1 VPTPTQVNTEDIT
14 DLKTS
19 IQRLVDAVHL
29 QEVTMERGFSRLD
42 ARIGQAESRLD
53 ARIGQI
59 EKQIAVLGSEV
70 RNVKGIGKWI
80 LGAVL
85 TLLAGV
91 GGAIWW
97 ASQIDYRV
105 NQIEHN
111 VQAPK

>member
-1 VPTPTQVNTEDIT
+1 MPTPTQVNTEDIAE
-14 DLKTS
+14 LKTS

-29 QEVTMERGFSRLD
+29 LEVTVTQRF
-42 ARIGQAESRLD
+42 GQGEKQASENHAEAMR
-53 ARIGQI
+53 
-59 EKQIAVLGSEV
+59 QIAVLSAEV

-105 NQIEHN
+105 GQLE
-111 VQAPK
+111 QPTKASAPK